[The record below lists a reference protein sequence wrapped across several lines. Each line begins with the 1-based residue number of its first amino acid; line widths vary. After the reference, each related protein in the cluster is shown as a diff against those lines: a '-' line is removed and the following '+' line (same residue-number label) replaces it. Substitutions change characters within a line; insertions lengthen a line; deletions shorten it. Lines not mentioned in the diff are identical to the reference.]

1 MNSNG
6 FKNRISVNEED
17 GSSNGLLKVKNYGWD
32 SASESLYARFT
43 EFLSQF
49 EPNTIEAIA

>member
-17 GSSNGLLKVKNYGWD
+17 GLSNGLLKVKNYGWD
-32 SASESLYARFT
+32 SASENLYARFT